1 MCVYT
6 CKGCAFLFLAYI
18 IALTST
24 CEKLFTAPEK
34 IILKNQALQKVRNTT
49 FSFIKKKKK
58 KRNTTFSPLL
68 IWVIAITI
76 AFFFLWV
83 HHIYISI
90 NQNRHANNC
99 EEIFSWKNIL
109 FLNLLPLITTSFLK
123 STMKTFV
130 VVVVV
135 VVRVCARCFT
145 MLFAMGKTLIVSF
158 ILNPTLG
165 YSGNYLGTVRSF
177 IYNKYGYLVEAKT
190 INRIQKY
197 WKSSPNMLF
206 WRIWY

>member
-1 MCVYT
+1 MCVYIYT
-6 CKGCAFLFLAYI
+6 HVQGVCVPILGLYNCTYINMWNFLQHPRRSSLKIKHFKRLETQLFL
-18 IALTST
+18 LS
-24 CEKLFTAPEK
+24 
-34 IILKNQALQKVRNTT
+34 
-49 FSFIKKKKK
+49 KKKK
-58 KRNTTFSPLL
+58 KRNTTFSQLL
-68 IWVIAITI
+68 IWLIAITI

-130 VVVVV
+130 VVVV
-135 VVRVCARCFT
+135 RVCARCFT
-145 MLFAMGKTLIVSF
+145 MLFAMGKMLIVSF
-158 ILNPTLG
+158 IPNPTLG

>member
-1 MCVYT
+1 M
-6 CKGCAFLFLAYI
+6 
-18 IALTST
+18 
-24 CEKLFTAPEK
+24 KLFTAPEK

-49 FSFIKKKKK
+49 FTQIFDMTYGNCNYNNI
-58 KRNTTFSPLL
+58 L
-68 IWVIAITI
+68 
-76 AFFFLWV
+76 FLWV

-130 VVVVV
+130 VVVV
-135 VVRVCARCFT
+135 RVCARCFT
-145 MLFAMGKTLIVSF
+145 MLFAMGKMLIVSF
-158 ILNPTLG
+158 IPNPTLG

>member
-1 MCVYT
+1 MCIHTHTHT

-49 FSFIKKKKK
+49 FSQ
-58 KRNTTFSPLL
+58 LL
-68 IWVIAITI
+68 IWLIAITI

-130 VVVVV
+130 VFVVV

-145 MLFAMGKTLIVSF
+145 MLFAMGKMLIVSF
-158 ILNPTLG
+158 IPNSTLG
-165 YSGNYLGTVRSF
+165 YSGNYLGTMRSF